1 MYVMVQVPEDRLP
14 AVYEV
19 LLDRPSGRFVE
30 PAAIDDDTA
39 DAPARPSDVASADA
53 SQQLW
58 NRVMPETRKVLTVL
72 TRHANE
78 ELTLDQLSAQ
88 SGVANVGAALQ
99 SLRIQHRRLRI
110 DSPVVK
116 RRTRDGNRYSMSA
129 ATAARFARLA
139 S

>member
-39 DAPARPSDVASADA
+39 DAPTPASDVATADA
-53 SQQLW
+53 SQLW
-58 NRVMPETRKVLTVL
+58 NRVMPETREVLTVL
-72 TRHANE
+72 TRHADE